1 MTKFVDYDPVTGIT
15 ETFKKDPT
23 SNKIEVNQSQDVSQL
38 FKHNRAQSNV
48 AGDTWQGEFHKVASV
63 PLVIVEMWGQ
73 EMRAAGYANPN
84 PLAKEHEKWLIGK
97 LNSPDFQRLRTKMG
111 NI

>member
-1 MTKFVDYDPVTGIT
+1 MTKIVDYDPASGIT
-15 ETFKKDPT
+15 ETFVKDPT
-23 SNKIEVNQSQDVSQL
+23 SNKIEVNQSQNVSEL
-38 FKHNRAQSNV
+38 FRQNRQQSN
-48 AGDTWQGEFHKVASV
+48 AASDTWQGDFHKVASV
-63 PLVIVEMWGQ
+63 PLVIVEQWAN
-73 EMRAAGYANPN
+73 EMKAAGYANPN